1 VGKPSSGVVAVG
13 LLSTLARTETSEAA
27 APSAGGSALLA
38 AVGAWL
44 VGRDAAICAVI
55 GPHVSVDLVRRIT
68 QHGIDLSRSR
78 ATADVAT
85 EGDIEPSPEQ
95 LASVSRDWSVHL
107 CGLSA
112 GRQRELLH
120 AVSQRVMTVTIDT
133 AKKPGSSVLTKTEL
147 VELAVN
153 CDAILTGRLE
163 AERLW
168 PAQPP
173 REILRQLARQGARA
187 AVIKLG
193 VGGSIGIREGR
204 ITWMSAFP
212 LTRPPLLP
220 GGDAYAGAFS
230 AVFAPDRNL
239 AHAMAWATAAASTV
253 MESPS
258 PLEVMTDFGRRTV
271 ESRARALESDTAPS
285 T

>member
-1 VGKPSSGVVAVG
+1 MVAVG
-13 LLSTLARTETSEAA
+13 SLSELAPPETSEAPA
-27 APSAGGSALLA
+27 SSAGGSALLA

-44 VGRDAAICAVI
+44 VGRNAAICAVI
-55 GPHVSVDLVRRIT
+55 GPDVSVELVRRIT

-78 ATADVAT
+78 STAGVAA

-95 LASVSRDWSVHL
+95 LASVSPDWSVHL

-112 GRQRELLH
+112 RRQRELLRV
-120 AVSQRVMTVTIDT
+120 VSQRVMTVTIDT
-133 AKKPGSSVLTKTEL
+133 ATEPGSSVQDKTALIELT
-147 VELAVN
+147 AN
-153 CDAILTGRLE
+153 CDAILSGRLE
-163 AERLW
+163 VERLW
-168 PAQPP
+168 PGQPP
-173 REILRQLARQGARA
+173 REILRQLARHGARA

-212 LTRPPLLP
+212 LTRPPLLS

-253 MESPS
+253 MEFPS
-258 PLEVMTDFGRRTV
+258 PLDVMTDFGRRTV
-271 ESRARALESDTAPS
+271 ESRARALQSDTTPS